1 VENWYDSMPRIK
13 RAGKYDFRSSTNGGG
28 GGGGGGIRIDS
39 HFKSSHCVVCGLESS
54 TGMSFRP
61 IFLYSCLDIL
71 YIQTGI
77 PPLFNRTAS
86 CYLTLAD
93 LAEICA
99 ECTSDPSRT
108 SHTLLSR
115 THLAQSRLSAI
126 HRICSSC
133 SSTPIAEPVMC
144 DSIDCPVMYQ
154 RVRAVRDVE
163 DLKVNDGVLGV
174 VTAEGDAAGKEV
186 EGVEGKKPFWEA
198 MEW

>member
-1 VENWYDSMPRIK
+1 MENWYDSMPRIK
-13 RAGKYDFRSSTNGGG
+13 RAGKYDFRPSTNGGA
-28 GGGGGGIRIDS
+28 GGGGIRIDS
-39 HFKSSHCVVCGLESS
+39 HFKSSHCVVCGLEST
-54 TGMSFRP
+54 TGKSIPGSPLIYRLFCYR
-61 IFLYSCLDIL
+61 
-71 YIQTGI
+71 TG
-77 PPLFNRTAS
+77 LS
-86 CYLTLAD
+86 SSTLAD
-93 LAEICA
+93 FPEICA

-126 HRICSSC
+126 HRICASC
-133 SSTPIAEPVMC
+133 SSTPIAEPIMC

-174 VTAEGDAAGKEV
+174 VTAE